1 MEMVQRNE
9 GTLAQYR
16 AVLASTLDP
25 LVTIDA
31 WGVIQ
36 AASNS
41 VERVFGWKPEEL
53 VGQNIR
59 VLMPEPH
66 HSRHDGYLE
75 HYRQTGNTNILGRT
89 REFEGARRDGTTFP
103 IELSVARVD
112 VPGDLPLFT
121 GIIRDITERKRAE
134 TDIAFLRNMAVAL
147 ASASDTGAALRIA
160 LETIGTE
167 AGWPAAE
174 AWMRSDDGERLTLAC
189 TWSADGAV
197 PGRSDAPTHAETLAR
212 GEGLPGRV
220 WAARER
226 VWVADPRSDSTSARR
241 APAYATDVRFAVGIP
256 ISTDDVFGVLVF
268 RTRSREREDDR
279 IVELAG
285 AALATLGP
293 VIERKR
299 VEDELARHHARLEE
313 LVTQRTVELEKSH
326 ARLRQADRLAS
337 LGTLAAGLGHDMN
350 NVLLPVRA
358 RLDVIERNKALP
370 ADVTP
375 HIVSIRSSVEYLQG
389 LAEGLHLLARDPDD
403 PGRSGDFTDPA
414 AWWKQVEPLI
424 ARALPRHVRF
434 ETRVKPG
441 LPLAAVAAHRLTQAV
456 LNLVVNAGEAVG
468 EDGRVTLTL
477 DSADDGQSL
486 RVAVT
491 DNGEGMTEEVRRRA
505 IDPFFTTKKRG
516 LGTGLGLSLVHGVVS
531 AASGEL
537 DIDSMP
543 GAGTTVR
550 LTLPAAARGAALAAG
565 SAPVA
570 ALVTVAD
577 PRIGALV
584 AAMLAS
590 QRAAVRAAPPGTL
603 DARPRPQE
611 RVWITD
617 SSTDVLELA
626 RDGTSSRRVIL
637 LGGDERDAD
646 SAEGVF
652 VLSRPDDFEALR
664 SAVTHAIHASQEC
677 RTS

>member
-1 MEMVQRNE
+1 MASIQRNE

-31 WGVIQ
+31 WGTIQ

-41 VERVFGWKPEEL
+41 VERVFGWTPEEL

-75 HYRQTGNTNILGRT
+75 HYRQTGDTNILGRT
-89 REFEGARRDGTTFP
+89 REFEGVRRDGSSFP
-103 IELSVARVD
+103 IELSVARAD
-112 VPGDLPLFT
+112 VPGELPLFT

-134 TDIAFLRNMAVAL
+134 ADIAFLRNMAVAL
-147 ASASDTGAALRIA
+147 ASATDTSAALRIA
-160 LETIGTE
+160 LETIGAK

-174 AWMRSDDGERLTLAC
+174 AWMRSDDGERLELAC
-189 TWSADGAV
+189 RWSADGAA
-197 PGRSDAPTHAETLAR
+197 PGRTDAPARVETLAR

-220 WAARER
+220 WAAHQR
-226 VWVADPRSDSTSARR
+226 VWIADSRNDSAGARR
-241 APAYATDVRFAVGIP
+241 ASAPTTDVRFAVGIP

-268 RTRSREREDDR
+268 RTRSHVPEDDR

-313 LVTQRTVELEKSH
+313 LVSQRTVELEKSH

-358 RLDVIERNKALP
+358 RLDVIERKSLP
-370 ADVTP
+370 ADITP
-375 HIVSIRSSVEYLQG
+375 HIASIRSSVEYLQG

-414 AWWKQVEPLI
+414 AWWKHVEPLI

-441 LPLAAVAAHRLTQAV
+441 VPLAAVAAHRLTQAV

-477 DSADDGQSL
+477 DSADEGRSL
-486 RVAVT
+486 RVEVA
-491 DNGEGMTEEVRRRA
+491 DNGEGMTEDVRRRA

-531 AASGEL
+531 AAGGEL
-537 DIDSMP
+537 DIESAP

-550 LTLPAAARGAALAAG
+550 LTLPATARSAAMAVG
-565 SAPVA
+565 SAPIA

-584 AAMLAS
+584 AAMLTS
-590 QRAAVRAAPPGTL
+590 QRAAVRAVPPGAP
-603 DARPRPQE
+603 DARPRPHE

-617 SSTDVLELA
+617 SSAEALELA
-626 RDGTSSRRVIL
+626 RDGAKPPRVIL
-637 LGGDERDAD
+637 LGGDERGVDPGD
-646 SAEGVF
+646 GVF
-652 VLSRPDDFEALR
+652 VLSHPDDFEALR
-664 SAVTHAIHASQEC
+664 RAVTQAIHASQEC